1 MTDDDARAYAGERLT
16 PEQFSQVE
24 TLVDLLA
31 KENERQNLVSRET
44 LSQVWARH
52 VVDSLQLSPFL
63 GETSSS
69 GIDLGSGAGFP
80 GLVLAIARPEI
91 KFDLVDSRRLRVEW
105 LTSAIAALQLRNCR
119 AIQSKVERWEGQYDV
134 ITARAFAPLE
144 RLVAVSEHL
153 AHGSS
158 LWVLPK
164 GKNGTSELAKL
175 KRPDMMFHVEQSE
188 SSSES
193 SILIGRYR

>member
-1 MTDDDARAYAGERLT
+1 MTEDDARAYAGEKLT
-16 PEQFSQVE
+16 SQQVLQLE
-24 TLVDLLA
+24 TLIDSLA

-44 LSQVWARH
+44 LSEVWARH

-63 GETSSS
+63 SEATFS

-80 GLVLAIARPEI
+80 GLVLAIARPEV

-105 LTSAIAALQLRNCR
+105 LTSAIAALQLPNCR
-119 AIQSKVERWEGQYDV
+119 AIQSKVERWEGRYDV

-153 AHGSS
+153 AHGGS

-164 GKNGTSELAKL
+164 GKNGTSELAEL
-175 KRPDMMFHVEQSE
+175 KRPDMVFHVEQSE
-188 SSSES
+188 SSPES
-193 SILIGRYR
+193 SILLGQYR